1 MCNLPA
7 RLRAEMMG
15 LRKVYEE
22 QTEKA
27 KHEFM
32 HLHSAKV
39 DHVDTVER
47 LADVDLAGLVF

>member
-1 MCNLPA
+1 
-7 RLRAEMMG
+7 MG

-39 DHVDTVER
+39 TKLR
-47 LADVDLAGLVF
+47 LRLRAPVLTSSPV

>member
-1 MCNLPA
+1 MT
-7 RLRAEMMG
+7 G

-39 DHVDTVER
+39 DHVDTVESE
-47 LADVDLAGLVF
+47 AAVVF

>member
-1 MCNLPA
+1 MA
-7 RLRAEMMG
+7 S

-32 HLHSAKV
+32 YLHSAKV
-39 DHVDTVER
+39 YAV
-47 LADVDLAGLVF
+47 LVQLSPLIVV

>member
-1 MCNLPA
+1 
-7 RLRAEMMG
+7 MMG

-39 DHVDTVER
+39 IKFR
-47 LADVDLAGLVF
+47 LRLRAPVVLTSTLV

>member
-1 MCNLPA
+1 MA
-7 RLRAEMMG
+7 S

-32 HLHSAKV
+32 YLHSAKV
-39 DHVDTVER
+39 SAVVLR
-47 LADVDLAGLVF
+47 LRVIEALFS